1 MIKLYY
7 TVFFIILIFFM
18 TSCIAQNKEKDTY
31 VVIETRFGDITLKLY
46 DDTPRHRDNFL
57 KLVKEGTYNGTLFHR
72 VIENFMIQGGDPTSK
87 NAPAGKQLGTGDM
100 GYTIPAEIVYP
111 VHFHKKGA
119 LAAARTGDEVNPKK
133 ESSGSQFYIVTGTV
147 ISPGQIASLENRMTK
162 QKEQKIFE
170 RLVGEHRAE
179 VMQLRKNRD
188 KEGLYELQ
196 EKLIAQTQLE
206 MKESGPVQLTAEQ
219 REAYTT
225 IGGAPHLDGEYTV
238 FGEVV
243 DGLDVIDRIQK
254 VSTDRSDRPKDD
266 IKMTLKIVEK

>member
-1 MIKLYY
+1 
-7 TVFFIILIFFM
+7 M
-18 TSCIAQNKEKDTY
+18 TSCTAQNKEKDTY

-87 NAPAGKQLGTGDM
+87 NAPAGKQLGIGDM

-119 LAAARTGDEVNPKK
+119 LAAARTGDEVNPQK

-206 MKESGPVQLTAEQ
+206 MKENGPVQLTAEQ

-266 IKMTLKIVEK
+266 IKMMLKIVEK

>member
-1 MIKLYY
+1 MIKSYY

-18 TSCIAQNKEKDTY
+18 TSCTAQNKEKDTY

-111 VHFHKKGA
+111 AHFHKKGA
-119 LAAARTGDEVNPKK
+119 LAAARTGDEVNPQK

-147 ISPGQIASLENRMTK
+147 ISSGQIASLENRMTK

-170 RLVGEHRAE
+170 RLAGEHRAE

-254 VSTDRSDRPKDD
+254 VSTDRSDWPKDD

>member
-1 MIKLYY
+1 MIKSYY

-18 TSCIAQNKEKDTY
+18 TSCTAQNKEKDTY

-111 VHFHKKGA
+111 AHFHKKGT
-119 LAAARTGDEVNPKK
+119 LAAARTGDEVNPQK

-147 ISPGQIASLENRMTK
+147 ISSGQIASLENRMTK

>member
-1 MIKLYY
+1 MIKSYY

-18 TSCIAQNKEKDTY
+18 TSCTAQNKEKDTY

-72 VIENFMIQGGDPTSK
+72 VIENFMIQGVDPTSK

-111 VHFHKKGA
+111 AHFHKKGA
-119 LAAARTGDEVNPKK
+119 LAAARTGDEVNPQK

-147 ISPGQIASLENRMTK
+147 ISSGQIASLENRMTK

>member
-1 MIKLYY
+1 MIKSYY

-18 TSCIAQNKEKDTY
+18 TSCTAQNKEKDTY

-111 VHFHKKGA
+111 AHFHKKGA
-119 LAAARTGDEVNPKK
+119 LAAARTGDEVNPQK

-147 ISPGQIASLENRMTK
+147 ISSGQIASLENRMTK

-179 VMQLRKNRD
+179 LMHLRKNRY

>member
-1 MIKLYY
+1 MIKSYY

-18 TSCIAQNKEKDTY
+18 TSCTAQNKEKDTY

-111 VHFHKKGA
+111 AHFHKKGA
-119 LAAARTGDEVNPKK
+119 LAAARTGDEVNPQK

-147 ISPGQIASLENRMTK
+147 ISSGQIASLENRMTK

-238 FGEVV
+238 FGEIV

>member
-1 MIKLYY
+1 
-7 TVFFIILIFFM
+7 M

>member
-1 MIKLYY
+1 MIKSYY

-18 TSCIAQNKEKDTY
+18 TSCTAQNKEKDTY

-111 VHFHKKGA
+111 AHFHKKGA
-119 LAAARTGDEVNPKK
+119 LAAARTGDEVNPQKV
-133 ESSGSQFYIVTGTV
+133 SSGSQFYIVTGTV
-147 ISPGQIASLENRMTK
+147 ISSGQIASLENRMTK

>member
-1 MIKLYY
+1 
-7 TVFFIILIFFM
+7 M
-18 TSCIAQNKEKDTY
+18 TSCTAQNKEKDTY
-31 VVIETRFGDITLKLY
+31 VVIETRFVDITLKLY

-111 VHFHKKGA
+111 AHFHKKGA
-119 LAAARTGDEVNPKK
+119 LAAARTGDEVNPQK

-147 ISPGQIASLENRMTK
+147 ISSGQIASLENRMTK

>member
-1 MIKLYY
+1 MIKSYY

-18 TSCIAQNKEKDTY
+18 TSCTAQNKEKDTY

-111 VHFHKKGA
+111 AHFHKKGA
-119 LAAARTGDEVNPKK
+119 LAAARTGDEVNPQK

-147 ISPGQIASLENRMTK
+147 ISSGQIASLENRMTK

-170 RLVGEHRAE
+170 RLVGERRAE

-254 VSTDRSDRPKDD
+254 VSTDRSDWPKDD

>member
-1 MIKLYY
+1 MIKSYY

-18 TSCIAQNKEKDTY
+18 TSCTAQNKEKDTY

-111 VHFHKKGA
+111 AHFHKKGA
-119 LAAARTGDEVNPKK
+119 LAAARTGDEVNPQK

-147 ISPGQIASLENRMTK
+147 ISSGQIASLENRMTK

-254 VSTDRSDRPKDD
+254 VSTDRSDWPKDD